1 MTAIFLWVDDPGGK
15 VEHIAQHGPMT
26 RPELV
31 EKALSM
37 LLSEV

>member
-1 MTAIFLWVDDPGGK
+1 MTAFVVVGDASGN
-15 VEHIAQHGPMT
+15 VELIAQHGPMT

-37 LLSEV
+37 LLLKV